1 MCLYVQFLMAV
12 GTVSAVN
19 YNRRPCGII
28 FWSNFSIIATI
39 SGNLIGCNTSRGSRK
54 LLGSVVE
61 ELLYLEI
68 YVYNWDSV
76 DLVKLF
82 GVNFFS
88 VTHTEVVAMTFND
101 RFHLLK
107 AFKDTTTT
115 GPLDNLT

>member
-1 MCLYVQFLMAV
+1 MAV
-12 GTVSAVN
+12 GTVSAVS
-19 YNRRPCGII
+19 YNRRPCRINLCSH
-28 FWSNFSIIATI
+28 FNIIATRL
-39 SGNLIGCNTSRGSRK
+39 GNLIGCNTSRGSRK

-76 DLVKLF
+76 DLVNLF

-88 VTHTEVVAMTFND
+88 VRPTEVVAMTFND